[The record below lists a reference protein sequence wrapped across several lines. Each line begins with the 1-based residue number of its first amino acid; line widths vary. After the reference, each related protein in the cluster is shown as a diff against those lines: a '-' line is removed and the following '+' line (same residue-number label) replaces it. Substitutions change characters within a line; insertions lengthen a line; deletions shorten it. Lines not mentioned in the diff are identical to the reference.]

1 MKSPHIITITL
12 LLSIFAFSGMA
23 QADKLEREPGYYDL
37 DWIEI
42 PDGADEVQDIDLSA
56 ILKSVAK
63 DAQENGDDNLA
74 EILKMVRSIRVK
86 GFSMDD
92 ADAEQVT
99 RDVDKVVKD
108 LKKKDWKR
116 LVYMKDKEEMLSI
129 STKHDGEDLVGLMVV
144 AYQPGEEALFANVV
158 GDLDLPTLLAL
169 VGGMDSEGIGEL
181 LEELEDLEIEFN
193 TGD

>member
-1 MKSPHIITITL
+1 MKYPRIIMITL
-12 LLSIFAFSGMA
+12 LLSLLLCSGA
-23 QADKLEREPGYYDL
+23 ALADKLEKEPGYYDL
-37 DWIEI
+37 DWVEI

-56 ILKSVAK
+56 VLRSVAK
-63 DAQENGDDNLA
+63 DAQKNGDDNLA

-86 GFSMDD
+86 GFSLDGSD
-92 ADAEQVT
+92 ESQVD
-99 RDVDKVVKD
+99 RDVDRIVKD

-116 LVYMKDKEEMLSI
+116 LVYMKNKEEMLSI

-144 AYQPGEEALFANVV
+144 AYEPGYEALFANVV

-181 LEELEDLEIEFN
+181 LEELEELEIEVN
-193 TGD
+193 TRH